1 MDRFLSRPSAPY
13 ALPSPALIYFTF
25 RHGSSHL
32 QFNQPYP
39 TVRYLGFELD
49 PFQERAFSIVDKGES
64 LVVAA
69 PTGCGKT
76 LLAEYAVEVSIR
88 SGRRAVY
95 TAPIKALSN
104 QKYRDFRKRFG
115 DDAVG
120 IQTGDVTI
128 NPEGRLLIMT
138 TEIFRNLILEDSM
151 RLQNVRYA
159 IFDEI
164 HYLDDPE
171 RGTVWEES
179 IILAPTDISFMCL
192 SATVPNIRELS
203 AWMSSV
209 RQAPFHVIEERHRP
223 VPLRHYFY
231 HPKFGILNLKSIK
244 RKYRANPHERKKF
257 LRHKPSSRQIIELV
271 LRQGQVP
278 ALYFCFN
285 RRACERNAE
294 LHSQRH
300 LLHGGEKEQAVALV
314 DELIEQ
320 YQLGGYDRIG
330 RLRGLWESG
339 VAFHH
344 AGILPAAKE
353 IVERLFTAGLIKLL
367 FCTETFALGIN
378 MPASAVIFDELEKFD
393 GVQFNYLMTREYH
406 QMAGRA
412 GRRGMDEEGY
422 VYSLVIPEATD
433 PRHLERLLYGENE
446 RIWSRFFAS
455 YSTILNLYSRLGEGA
470 FDLFRRS
477 FHNFKKGFF
486 SITKQYQKE
495 ERQIRNRI
503 AFLQSAGFLDGMT
516 LTEKGK
522 LAAAVS
528 GYEIQAAELYCSRSF
543 DECTIQQ
550 LPVVLAAI
558 VTEESRSR
566 KAAMK
571 PMSVRLRF
579 EAEKVIHR
587 LRAKEIRHNIITP
600 IREMDFSLAAP
611 VYAWASGCSLAELL
625 AFGVPEG
632 DLVRLLRMTIQLLRT
647 LRDRV
652 PDPVISERM
661 HQALELVN
669 RDVVDAQAQLE
680 VG

>member
-1 MDRFLSRPSAPY
+1 V
-13 ALPSPALIYFTF
+13 
-25 RHGSSHL
+25 
-32 QFNQPYP
+32 Q
-39 TVRYLGFELD
+39 YLNFDLD
-49 PFQERAFSIVDKGES
+49 PFQQEAFTAVDNGES
-64 LVVAA
+64 LIVAA

-76 LLAEYAVEVSIR
+76 LLAEYAVDVSMR
-88 SGRRAVY
+88 LGKRVVY

-115 DDAVG
+115 DEVVG

-128 NPEGRLLIMT
+128 NADARLLIMT
-138 TEIFRNLILEDSM
+138 TEIFRNLILENSP
-151 RLQNVRYA
+151 RLVDVYYA

-179 IILAPTDISFMCL
+179 IILAPREIRFMCL
-192 SATVPNIRELS
+192 SATVPNIRELA
-203 AWMSSV
+203 AWMGTV
-209 RQAPFHVIEERHRP
+209 RGTTFTVIEETHRP
-223 VPLRHYFY
+223 VPLRHAFY
-231 HPKFGILNLKSIK
+231 HPKFGMITLKGIR
-244 RKYRANPHERKKF
+244 RKYRSNPNDRKRF
-257 LRHKPSSRQIIELV
+257 LRHKPSSRQIVDLV

-278 ALYFCFN
+278 VLYFCFN

-294 LHSQRH
+294 IHQRLN
-300 LLHGGEKEQAVALV
+300 LLSYSEKEQVRAMV
-314 DELIEQ
+314 DDLAAQ
-320 YQLGGYDRIG
+320 YHLEGYE
-330 RLRGLWESG
+330 RLDYLRSLWEAG
-339 VAFHH
+339 CAFHH

-393 GVQFNYLMTREYH
+393 GVQFNYLMTREYN

-422 VYSLVIPEATD
+422 VYSQVIPEATD
-433 PRHLERLLYGENE
+433 PKHIERLLYGSNE
-446 RIWSRFFAS
+446 RIYSRFYAS
-455 YSTILNLYSRLGEGA
+455 YSTILNLYSRYGEGA
-470 FDLFRRS
+470 FPIFRRS
-477 FHNFKKGFF
+477 LHNFKSGFF
-486 SITKQYQKE
+486 SLTKQYQKE
-495 ERQIRNRI
+495 EEQIKNRI
-503 AFLQSAGFLDGMT
+503 AFLQADGFLDGIT

-528 GYEIQAAELYCSRSF
+528 GYEIQTAELYYARSF

-558 VTEESRSR
+558 VTEDSRR
-566 KAAMK
+566 ARAMK
-571 PMSVRLRF
+571 PSSVRLKF
-579 EAEKVIHR
+579 DAERVIHR
-587 LRAKEIRHNIITP
+587 LRTKEIRHQIAVP
-600 IREMDFSLAAP
+600 IRELDFCLAAP
-611 VYAWASGCSLAELL
+611 IYAWACGCTLMELL

-647 LRDRV
+647 LRDRI
-652 PDPVISERM
+652 PDPVIAERM
-661 HQALELVN
+661 HEALLLVN
-669 RDVVDAQAQLE
+669 RDVVDAQTELE